1 MNTQF
6 KNPYDILGIPHASS
20 FEDVKKA
27 WKDLSKKYHPDKPDG
42 DENRMKEIN
51 AAYAILKDPEQ
62 KRRFD
67 DPDQS
72 TFEDDDHQDFNST
85 QSSNQPSDNYPFWTF
100 NATGNVTVNVIKMCR
115 FLVENGFGNYTDSV
129 SRTDDT
135 ILIRSVE
142 GYVQTHNARS
152 VKNFLID
159 HVENDNSMHS
169 DVQENVLSTLI
180 KLAEKTLGGYLKTVT
195 IYTSLEHD
203 EYEQLGILF
212 DDKEECNVTFK
223 NGVVNITSEGIEF
236 LKKNELEAKGSIW
249 YY

>member
-1 MNTQF
+1 M
-6 KNPYDILGIPHASS
+6 
-20 FEDVKKA
+20 
-27 WKDLSKKYHPDKPDG
+27 
-42 DENRMKEIN
+42 
-51 AAYAILKDPEQ
+51 KDPEQ
-62 KRRFD
+62 KRKLDELNNSTFD
-67 DPDQS
+67 DDGY
-72 TFEDDDHQDFNST
+72 QDFNST
-85 QSSNQPSDNYPFWTF
+85 QYSHKPPSDYPFWTF
-100 NATGNVTVNVIKMCR
+100 NKSGNAVLNVTKLCR
-115 FLVENGFGNYTDSV
+115 FLVGKGFGNYSDSMD
-129 SRTDDT
+129 RTHDT
-135 ILIRSVE
+135 ILVRSVE

-159 HVENDNSMHS
+159 HVENDSSMHP
-169 DVQENVLSTLI
+169 DFQENILSTLI